1 MYIGVFE
8 YSTLTDYKPV
18 LRKTFNTW
26 SDAEEYAKKKYNYP
40 EGDCIIQL
48 TNYQAT

>member
-8 YSTLTDYKPV
+8 YSFLTDYKPV
-18 LRKTFNTW
+18 LIKTFDTW
-26 SDAEEYAKKKYNYP
+26 FDAEEYAKKKYNYP

-48 TNYQAT
+48 TNCQAN